1 MKKKELR
8 ECFDWEF
15 DLLVGLINKR
25 IAIKDY
31 ESAKTFC
38 DQLTGLL
45 DFSVRLGILTEQE
58 SNSLRMH
65 YRSLVLGV
73 IRCK

>member
-8 ECFDWEF
+8 ECYNWEF

-25 IAIKDY
+25 VETKDY

-38 DQLTGLL
+38 DQLTGLI
-45 DFSVRLGILTEQE
+45 DFAVRLELLTEPE
-58 SNSLRMH
+58 RNCLIRH
-65 YRSLVLGV
+65 YRNLVLGV
-73 IRCK
+73 LVCK

>member
-8 ECFDWEF
+8 ECYNWEF

-25 IAIKDY
+25 VAIKDY

-38 DQLTGLL
+38 DQLTGLI
-45 DFSVRLGILTEQE
+45 DFAVRLGILTEPE
-58 SNSLRMH
+58 RNCLVRH
-65 YRSLVLGV
+65 YRDLVSGV
-73 IRCK
+73 IRCR